1 MTKTPPAPAFGGPP
15 SEATNHVEH
24 TTTDEMPEFVAAS
37 TLRESEKAVK
47 GWRSSIYK
55 FYFPLVAANG
65 ETRNPYQCV
74 RHMLAIIGKHCSNRF
89 KVLPKNDND
98 DKNEPI
104 AIWTD
109 FPSSKEAAT
118 AYLFNIRYPQQNF
131 GQRSG
136 AVDFVTE
143 LRVST
148 THSASWLKQQS
159 TLVTEFKRHK
169 YWLKA
174 REDAPT
180 VPIRPIIWLG
190 GPDPD
195 NCSTANLRALLQH
208 KAPTADFLHL
218 EKHRLTSRPDGQKKV
233 FVTHVLKVS
242 APTDAAWSTSRQ
254 LLQYLNNI
262 PDDQKPVQL
271 QGVKGVPMSNKDI
284 SKPELAAAITEQ
296 NKYLDHSAA
305 VQIVNV
311 WKLDTKITITDAL
324 MEAFAN
330 FDLEEMMEPEEV
342 RPFIQ
347 NPVDGQTTIR
357 DLLYAMVLSRPD
369 ISSTIIR
376 DDYIRGR
383 SWNLVCDSDTAQQV
397 VSIASIFLGA
407 LNRAL
412 SPTQVAQIC
421 GSNAPHSIDKQP
433 RVEYVKQYE
442 DDGTVLQPTF
452 GTNLKAFSAQYGVP
466 LQTPAKNQTTDFS
479 RPPRATFAQAHL
491 HRTRV
496 VGADRASWAA
506 VVYKAAFDKDEPK
519 KNPFHNT
526 RRNKQPTRQSQHS
539 TQSSQTTHTT
549 NQDNVT
555 PATQPTDEPTAAP
568 AQPTQTP
575 TTPETQTDDHTPP
588 QQQTSKID
596 DMEKAIAAMQAS
608 EESLNTTIKK
618 LETNVDKISASVET
632 IAKSQQDLQT
642 KFESFLET
650 TTADKKFQQKEI
662 AASINESMHEH
673 VYPQLNALFQET
685 NDRLAYLETMFES
698 TAESQG
704 SYESD
709 SEDDEEDTSCT
720 PMDTSTSTDVTGHK
734 HRGSPSRQ
742 KQTPPPK
749 RASRSLTFSPAAT
762 PGRSA
767 ASYFPASQDLSG
779 FTEQSQLSGGD
790 E

>member
-1 MTKTPPAPAFGGPP
+1 M
-15 SEATNHVEH
+15 
-24 TTTDEMPEFVAAS
+24 
-37 TLRESEKAVK
+37 
-47 GWRSSIYK
+47 
-55 FYFPLVAANG
+55 
-65 ETRNPYQCV
+65 
-74 RHMLAIIGKHCSNRF
+74 
-89 KVLPKNDND
+89 
-98 DKNEPI
+98 
-104 AIWTD
+104 
-109 FPSSKEAAT
+109 
-118 AYLFNIRYPQQNF
+118 
-131 GQRSG
+131 
-136 AVDFVTE
+136 DFVTE

-174 REDAPT
+174 REDAPS
-180 VPIRPIIWLG
+180 VPIKPIIWLG

-208 KAPTADFLHL
+208 KAPMAEFLHL

-254 LLQYLNNI
+254 LLQYLNTV

-311 WKLDTKITITDAL
+311 WKLDTKITLTDAL
-324 MEAFAN
+324 LEALAN
-330 FDLEEMMEPEEV
+330 FELEEMMEPAEV

-347 NPVDGQTTIR
+347 NPVAGQTTIR

-369 ISSTIIR
+369 ISSTLIR

-397 VSIASIFLGA
+397 VSVASIFLGA
-407 LNRAL
+407 INRAL
-412 SPTQVAQIC
+412 SPNKVAQIC
-421 GSNAPHSIDKQP
+421 GSNAPHSLDKQP

-452 GTNLKAFSAQYGVP
+452 WTNLKAFSEQYGVP
-466 LQTPAKNQTTDFS
+466 LETPTKTQTTDFS

-506 VVYKAAFDKDEPK
+506 VVYQAAFDKEEPK

-526 RRNKQPTRQSQHS
+526 RRNKPSPKLPSRS
-539 TQSSQTTHTT
+539 TQSQTAHPT
-549 NQDNVT
+549 NQDKVT

-568 AQPTQTP
+568 VQPTQTP
-575 TTPETQTDDHTPP
+575 ATPQPQPDDHHPS
-588 QQQTSKID
+588 QQQHSKID
-596 DMEKAIAAMQAS
+596 DMEKAIAQMQAS

-618 LETNVDKISASVET
+618 LETNVEKISASVET
-632 IAKSQQDLQT
+632 IAKSQHDLQK
-642 KFESFLET
+642 KFESFLEAT
-650 TTADKKFQQKEI
+650 TTDKKSQQKEI
-662 AASINESMHEH
+662 ATSINNSMHEH
-673 VYPQLNALFQET
+673 VYLQLNALFQET
-685 NDRLAYLETMFES
+685 NDRLAYLETMFER
-698 TAESQG
+698 TTESQG
-704 SYESD
+704 SYESA
-709 SEDDEEDTSCT
+709 SEDEDDFSSHT
-720 PMDTSTSTDVTGHK
+720 PMDTSTSTDVTGLK
-734 HRGSPSRQ
+734 HCSSPSRH
-742 KQTPPPK
+742 KHTPPPK

-767 ASYFPASQDLSG
+767 ASYFPAFQDISG
-779 FTEQSQLSGGD
+779 FTK
-790 E
+790 